1 MSRDALVVGI
11 NTYDRLKCLNAP
23 AADAEAIAQILQQ
36 YGELRVTRLPAVKD
50 KENETIRIGKQ
61 TKVSLTQLEKAIVQ
75 LFKPDGKPPDTAL
88 LYFSGHG
95 LRKNQGIQEGFLAT
109 SEVNPDA
116 GNWGLSLQWL
126 RRLLQESEVRQ
137 QIVILDCCYSGEVLN
152 FVEADPGD
160 RGKGRD
166 RCFIAASRDFEVAF
180 EEINSQHSVLTAALL
195 KGLEPKQDRWVSNY
209 TLVDLLNQEHHPF
222 PQRPIFANS
231 GEAINL
237 TRKWNSSPVYST
249 VQISAICPYKGLSY
263 FDCTEADAKL
273 FYGRT
278 ALTDELLEKVRS
290 GNFLAV
296 LGASGSGKSSVVRA
310 GLLYQLKLGR
320 RLSGSDTWQLK
331 IFRPGINPL
340 QNLALAFVES
350 ELSDIERASQLAKAE
365 ELIARGAVGL
375 GQLITGRQ
383 TQRVVLVVDQ
393 FEEAFTLCQDIA
405 KRQKFF
411 ECLLGALQRHD
422 NKLCLVI
429 TMRVDF
435 FDMRIKQEYGGL
447 AKKIQDNL
455 VTVTTMSREELTK
468 AIFKP
473 AKQVNLEVEPELIL
487 QMIVDVESSPVS
499 LPLLQYTLTEI
510 WKQRTE
516 ERLTL
521 NAYTR
526 LGGVRGTLQKRAT
539 EVYES
544 LLPEEQQITKRIFLE
559 LTQLGEGTED
569 TRKQVLQRDF
579 VTLQYPEVVINSVIQ
594 RLTDEKLIV
603 SSSLLKKG
611 SGLDQV
617 AVIDVAHEA
626 LIRHWSL
633 LRQWIEEN
641 RDILRQKRKIEAAAV
656 EWRDRGK
663 AEDDLFQGN
672 RLRSAK
678 DFHEQQAEDW
688 KLSDL
693 AIEFIQVS
701 IKQKRNNRLKFVG
714 FVLIIPLIMS
724 VIVGIVVTKRIL
736 WHTVDT
742 VKGNEYSRE
751 KIKALETLVRLGDS
765 LANQDF
771 SRNDLSRANL
781 SSADLN
787 GAILNSTIL
796 NGANLSDANLNG
808 AKLND
813 ANLSDANLS
822 DANLNDAILYSAKL
836 SKVNLTSAN
845 LSKANLSSADISS
858 ANLSKVNLTSANLSK
873 ADISS
878 ADISSANLSKVNLK
892 GAIYTHETKFPENF
906 DPTKQQMYLI
916 APDAK
921 LRDADLSGAN
931 LILVNLSR
939 ADLSGANLRGA
950 NLSFWTN
957 LSSANLSKADLRGVN
972 LSAADLRGANLKGAI
987 YTHETKFSEKFDPTK
1002 QQMYLIA
1009 PNADLRGADLR
1020 GADLSFFTNL
1030 SGANLSAAN
1039 LSGVNLNFANLSS
1052 ANLSKADLRG
1062 VNLSDADLRGANLK
1076 GAIYTHETKF
1086 SEKFDPTKQQMYLI
1100 APNADLRGADLRGAD
1115 LSGVN
1120 LRGAN
1125 LSGADLSFFT
1135 NLSGANLSGANL
1147 SSANLSFFTNLS
1159 GANLSF
1165 ADLRGVKNLIV
1176 EQIKSTKNWEQAK
1189 YDKDFRTKLGL
1200 PPEPLDFT
1208 FQPNLLFKLKQLK
1221 PAK

>member
-11 NTYDRLKCLNAP
+11 NTYDRLKSLNAP
-23 AADAEAIAQILQQ
+23 AADGEAIAQILQQ
-36 YGELRVTRLPAVKD
+36 YGEFRLTRLPAVKD

-75 LFKPDGKPPDTAL
+75 LFKPEGKPPDTAL

-95 LRKNQGIQEGFLAT
+95 LRKNLGIQEGFLAT
-109 SEVNPDA
+109 SEVNPDT

-152 FVEADPGD
+152 FAEADPGD

-180 EEINSQHSVLTAALL
+180 EDINSQHSVLTASLL
-195 KGLEPKQDRWVSNY
+195 KGLEPKQERWVSNY
-209 TLVDLLNQEHHPF
+209 TLVDLLNQEYHPF

-237 TRKWNSSPVYST
+237 TRKWDSSVVNST
-249 VQISAICPYKGLSY
+249 VQVSAICPYKGLSY
-263 FDCTEADAKL
+263 FDCTEADANL

-278 ALTDELLEKVRS
+278 ALTDELLEKVRC

-310 GLLYQLKLGR
+310 GLLYQLQLGR
-320 RLSGSDTWQLK
+320 RLSGSETWQLK

-350 ELSDIERASQLAKAE
+350 ELSDIERAFQLAKAE
-365 ELIARGAVGL
+365 ELIAKGAAGL

-405 KRQKFF
+405 KRQQFF
-411 ECLLGALQRHD
+411 ECLLGALQRND

-435 FDMRIKQEYGGL
+435 FDKRIKQEYGGL

-455 VTVTTMSREELTK
+455 VIVTPMSREELTK

-521 NAYTR
+521 NTYTR

-569 TRKQVLQRDF
+569 TRKQVWQRDF

-603 SSSLLKKG
+603 TSSLLKKG

-714 FVLIIPLIMS
+714 FALIIPLGVS
-724 VIVGIVVTKRIL
+724 VILGIVVAKRIL

-796 NGANLSDANLNG
+796 NSANLNRANLSRANLNDANLNDANLNG
-808 AKLND
+808 ANVTD
-813 ANLSDANLS
+813 ANLNRANLS
-822 DANLNDAILYSAKL
+822 RANLNDAILNNSKLSSTKLDNADLSSAKL
-836 SKVNLTSAN
+836 NGADLSSANLSNANLSKADLSSVN
-845 LSKANLSSADISS
+845 LSKANLSST
-858 ANLSKVNLTSANLSK
+858 NLSE
-873 ADISS
+873 
-878 ADISSANLSKVNLK
+878 ANLSKVNLK
-892 GAIYTHETKFPENF
+892 GAIYTHETKFPENFELTKQQMYLIALNADLRGADLGGANLSFANLSGADLSSANLKDANFTFFTNLSSANLSKADLRGVDLRGVNLSSTNLKDAIYTHETKFPENF

-916 APDAK
+916 APNAN
-921 LRDADLSGAN
+921 LAGANLSGANLGFANLSGAYFGFFGNLSGAN
-931 LILVNLSR
+931 LIF
-939 ADLSGANLRGA
+939 A
-950 NLSFWTN
+950 NLS
-957 LSSANLSKADLRGVN
+957 
-972 LSAADLRGANLKGAI
+972 
-987 YTHETKFSEKFDPTK
+987 
-1002 QQMYLIA
+1002 
-1009 PNADLRGADLR
+1009 
-1020 GADLSFFTNL
+1020 GADLSL
-1030 SGANLSAAN
+1030 
-1039 LSGVNLNFANLSS
+1039 
-1052 ANLSKADLRG
+1052 
-1062 VNLSDADLRGANLK
+1062 
-1076 GAIYTHETKF
+1076 
-1086 SEKFDPTKQQMYLI
+1086 
-1100 APNADLRGADLRGAD
+1100 
-1115 LSGVN
+1115 
-1120 LRGAN
+1120 AN
-1125 LSGADLSFFT
+1125 LSGADLSF
-1135 NLSGANLSGANL
+1135 ANLRGAD
-1147 SSANLSFFTNLS
+1147 
-1159 GANLSF
+1159 LSF
-1165 ADLRGVKNLIV
+1165 ADLRGVKNLTV
-1176 EQIKSTKNWEQAK
+1176 EQVKSAKNWKQAK

-1200 PPEPLDFT
+1200 PPEPLDLT
-1208 FQPNLLFKLKQLK
+1208 FQPNLVFKLKPTK
-1221 PAK
+1221 